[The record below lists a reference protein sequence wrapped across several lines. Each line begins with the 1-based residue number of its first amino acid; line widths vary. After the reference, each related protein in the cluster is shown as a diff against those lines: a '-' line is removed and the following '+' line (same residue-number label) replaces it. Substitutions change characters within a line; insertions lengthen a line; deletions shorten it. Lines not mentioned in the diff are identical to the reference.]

1 MAMVEITKEVFDS
14 YEEKMKKTIS
24 NLTEN
29 FNAIRA
35 GRANPHVLDR
45 ITVDYYGTQSQL
57 NAVANIQVPEP
68 RMITLTPWDPSMLK
82 EIEKAIQ
89 KSDIG
94 INPQNDGKSIK
105 LIFPPLTEERSLKL
119 TKLTKT
125 YGEDA
130 KTAVRNVRREA
141 VEFFKN
147 QKKKSIITEDE
158 QKDSEKEI
166 QNFTDKHIA
175 EIDKVVAAK
184 DKELMEI

>member
-1 MAMVEITKEVFDS
+1 MLNKDDYNQFI
-14 YEEKMKKTIS
+14 EKMDKTIS
-24 NLTEN
+24 FLKEQMNTV
-29 FNAIRA
+29 RA
-35 GRANPHVLDR
+35 GRANPAILDR
-45 ITVDYYGTQSQL
+45 ITVQYYGTDTPINQI
-57 NAVANIQVPEP
+57 AGIAVPEA
-68 RMITLTPWDPSMLK
+68 RLLVITPWDGSALK

-105 LIFPPLTEERSLKL
+105 LIFPPLTEERRLQL

-166 QNFTDKHIA
+166 QNFTDKHIV

>member
-1 MAMVEITKEVFDS
+1 MLNKDDYNQFI
-14 YEEKMKKTIS
+14 EKMDRTIS
-24 NLTEN
+24 FLKEQMNTV
-29 FNAIRA
+29 RA
-35 GRANPHVLDR
+35 GRANPAILDR
-45 ITVDYYGTQSQL
+45 ITVQYYGTDTPINQI
-57 NAVANIQVPEP
+57 AGIAVPEA
-68 RMITLTPWDPSMLK
+68 RLLVITPWDGSALK

-94 INPQNDGKSIK
+94 INPQNDGKTIK
-105 LIFPPLTEERSLKL
+105 LIFPPLTEERRLQL

>member
-1 MAMVEITKEVFDS
+1 MLNKDDYNQFI
-14 YEEKMKKTIS
+14 EKMDKTIS
-24 NLTEN
+24 FLKDQMNTV
-29 FNAIRA
+29 RA
-35 GRANPHVLDR
+35 GRANPAILDR
-45 ITVDYYGTQSQL
+45 ITVQYYGTDTPINQI
-57 NAVANIQVPEP
+57 AGIAVPEA
-68 RMITLTPWDPSMLK
+68 RLLVITPWDGSALK
-82 EIEKAIQ
+82 DIEKAIQ

-105 LIFPPLTEERSLKL
+105 LIFPPLTEERRLQL

-166 QNFTDKHIA
+166 QNFTDKHIV

>member
-1 MAMVEITKEVFDS
+1 MLNKDDYNQFI
-14 YEEKMKKTIS
+14 EKMDRTIS
-24 NLTEN
+24 FLKEQMNTV
-29 FNAIRA
+29 RA
-35 GRANPHVLDR
+35 GRANPAILDR
-45 ITVDYYGTQSQL
+45 ITVQYYGTDTPINQI
-57 NAVANIQVPEP
+57 AGIAVPEA
-68 RMITLTPWDPSMLK
+68 RLLVITPWDGSALK

-105 LIFPPLTEERSLKL
+105 LIFPPLTEERRLQL

-147 QKKKSIITEDE
+147 QKKKSIITEDD

-166 QNFTDKHIA
+166 QNFTDKHIT

>member
-1 MAMVEITKEVFDS
+1 MLNKDDYNQFI
-14 YEEKMKKTIS
+14 EKMDKTIS
-24 NLTEN
+24 FLKEQMNTV
-29 FNAIRA
+29 RA
-35 GRANPHVLDR
+35 GRANPAILDR
-45 ITVDYYGTQSQL
+45 ITVQYYGTDTPINQI
-57 NAVANIQVPEP
+57 AGIAVPEA
-68 RMITLTPWDPSMLK
+68 RLLVITPWDGSALK

-105 LIFPPLTEERSLKL
+105 LIFPPLTEERRLQL

-147 QKKKSIITEDE
+147 QKKKSIITEDD

>member
-1 MAMVEITKEVFDS
+1 MLNKDDYNQFI
-14 YEEKMKKTIS
+14 EKMDKTIS
-24 NLTEN
+24 FLKEQMNTV
-29 FNAIRA
+29 RA
-35 GRANPHVLDR
+35 GRANPAILDR
-45 ITVDYYGTQSQL
+45 ITVQYYGTDTPINQI
-57 NAVANIQVPEP
+57 AGIAVPEA
-68 RMITLTPWDPSMLK
+68 RLLVITPWDGSALK

-105 LIFPPLTEERSLKL
+105 LIFPPLTEERRLQL

>member
-1 MAMVEITKEVFDS
+1 MLNKDDYNQFI
-14 YEEKMKKTIS
+14 EKMDRTIS
-24 NLTEN
+24 FLKEQMNTV
-29 FNAIRA
+29 RA
-35 GRANPHVLDR
+35 GRANPAILDR
-45 ITVDYYGTQSQL
+45 ITVQYYGTDTPINQI
-57 NAVANIQVPEP
+57 AGIAVPEA
-68 RMITLTPWDPSMLK
+68 RLLVITPWDGSALK

-105 LIFPPLTEERSLKL
+105 LIFPPLTEERRLQL
-119 TKLTKT
+119 PKLTKT

>member
-1 MAMVEITKEVFDS
+1 MLNKDDYKQFT
-14 YEEKMKKTIS
+14 EKMDKTIS
-24 NLTEN
+24 VLKDQMNTV
-29 FNAIRA
+29 RA
-35 GRANPHVLDR
+35 GRANPAILDR
-45 ITVDYYGTQSQL
+45 ITVPYYGTETPINQIAGI
-57 NAVANIQVPEP
+57 NVPEA
-68 RMITLTPWDPSMLK
+68 RLLVITPWDGSALK

-94 INPQNDGKSIK
+94 INPQNDGKAIK
-105 LIFPPLTEERSLKL
+105 LIFPPLTEERRVQL

-125 YGEDA
+125 YGEEA
-130 KTAVRNVRREA
+130 KTAIRNVRRDA
-141 VEFFKN
+141 IEFFKN

-175 EIDKVVAAK
+175 EVDKVVAAK

>member
-1 MAMVEITKEVFDS
+1 MLNKDDYKQFI
-14 YEEKMKKTIS
+14 EKMDKTIS
-24 NLTEN
+24 FLKDQMNTV
-29 FNAIRA
+29 RA
-35 GRANPHVLDR
+35 GRANPAILDR
-45 ITVDYYGTQSQL
+45 ITVQYYGTDTPINQI
-57 NAVANIQVPEP
+57 AGIAVPEA
-68 RMITLTPWDPSMLK
+68 RLLVITPWDGSALK
-82 EIEKAIQ
+82 DIEKAIQ

-105 LIFPPLTEERSLKL
+105 LIFPPLTEERRLQL

-166 QNFTDKHIA
+166 QNFTDKHIV

>member
-1 MAMVEITKEVFDS
+1 MLNKDDYNQFI
-14 YEEKMKKTIS
+14 EKMDRTIS
-24 NLTEN
+24 FLKEQMNTV
-29 FNAIRA
+29 RA
-35 GRANPHVLDR
+35 GRANPAILDR
-45 ITVDYYGTQSQL
+45 ITVQYYGTDTPINQI
-57 NAVANIQVPEP
+57 AGIAVPEA
-68 RMITLTPWDPSMLK
+68 RLLVITPWDGSALK

-105 LIFPPLTEERSLKL
+105 LIFPPLTEERRLQL

-147 QKKKSIITEDE
+147 QKKKSIITEDD

>member
-1 MAMVEITKEVFDS
+1 MDR
-14 YEEKMKKTIS
+14 TIS
-24 NLTEN
+24 FLKEQMNTV
-29 FNAIRA
+29 RA
-35 GRANPHVLDR
+35 GRANPAILDR
-45 ITVDYYGTQSQL
+45 ITVQYYGTDTPINQI
-57 NAVANIQVPEP
+57 AGIAVPEA
-68 RMITLTPWDPSMLK
+68 RLLVITPWDGSALK

-105 LIFPPLTEERSLKL
+105 LIFPPLTEERRLQL

>member
-1 MAMVEITKEVFDS
+1 MLNKDDYNQFI
-14 YEEKMKKTIS
+14 EKMDKTIS
-24 NLTEN
+24 FLKEQMNTV
-29 FNAIRA
+29 RA
-35 GRANPHVLDR
+35 GRANPAILDR
-45 ITVDYYGTQSQL
+45 ITVQYYGTDTPINQI
-57 NAVANIQVPEP
+57 AGIAVPEA
-68 RMITLTPWDPSMLK
+68 RLLVITPWDGSALK

-105 LIFPPLTEERSLKL
+105 LIFPPLTEERRLQL

-166 QNFTDKHIA
+166 QNFTDKHIT

>member
-1 MAMVEITKEVFDS
+1 MLNKDDYNQFI
-14 YEEKMKKTIS
+14 EKMDRTIS
-24 NLTEN
+24 FLKEQMNTV
-29 FNAIRA
+29 RA
-35 GRANPHVLDR
+35 GRANPAILDR
-45 ITVDYYGTQSQL
+45 ITVQYYGTDTPINQI
-57 NAVANIQVPEP
+57 AGIAVPEA
-68 RMITLTPWDPSMLK
+68 RLLVITPWDGSALK

-105 LIFPPLTEERSLKL
+105 LIFPPLTEERRLQL